1 MIQSALMSMA
11 STRHKCLGTGGQ
23 VYRDIHVARIENTA
37 FATQPNYIV
46 TNLQNWA
53 GDNYHFYSFNT
64 DSDLQNDNSPGHTI

>member
-1 MIQSALMSMA
+1 M
-11 STRHKCLGTGGQ
+11 
-23 VYRDIHVARIENTA
+23 YRDIHVARIENTA